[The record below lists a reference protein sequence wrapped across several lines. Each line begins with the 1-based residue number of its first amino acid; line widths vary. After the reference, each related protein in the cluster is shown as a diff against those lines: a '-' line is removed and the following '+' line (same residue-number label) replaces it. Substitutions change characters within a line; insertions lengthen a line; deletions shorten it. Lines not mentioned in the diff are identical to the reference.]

1 MTLSAPNAARN
12 GICLSV
18 LSIRQPSSRLWQKT
32 TGVARTACWYVSDS
46 DGVLQAS
53 LQARG
58 SWASSPRILATRG
71 IAFSHPTPD
80 TRAAAF
86 ELRAAPLAQIS
97 TRKQLRTYANL
108 VTSVKLLDAS
118 ANLVLEWGASSVGW
132 PPPWLHVIPDACGRP
147 WVYHLVACPPESCSY
162 RCLHIAL
169 SLASGGIPFFH
180 SFDSLHTPFEIKSL
194 QSL

>member
-1 MTLSAPNAARN
+1 M
-12 GICLSV
+12 CLSV

-147 WVYHLVACPPESCSY
+147 WIYYLVACPPESCSY